1 MWKWLDSVDLREPG
15 LIDLDGFI
23 LLISLLL
30 RSKQIHI
37 FLLIMSK
44 MHRYVHLCCFFQ
56 PFGSLFGSLDHLQN
70 NVGKSSLQC
79 SFSSPVRYAIGYLFY
94 QSADDEPG
102 LSRLTCQREIP
113 VQHTD
118 SILIWF
124 VIVWS
129 FLGSGIWVFW
139 FFFLLTSYV
148 ACSLLIA
155 IMLCAFL
162 PTAPNLPFSGYNK
175 HARKQW
181 QAMFTIRSLFFFLLN
196 LLCKHDLVSRFKRTR
211 TCIYLEELRNHK
223 IYLYVSLTFTC

>member
-1 MWKWLDSVDLREPG
+1 M
-15 LIDLDGFI
+15 FI
-23 LLISLLL
+23 
-30 RSKQIHI
+30 
-37 FLLIMSK
+37 
-44 MHRYVHLCCFFQ
+44 YVVFFQ

-70 NVGKSSLQC
+70 NVGKSSSQC
-79 SFSSPVRYAIGYLFY
+79 SFSSPVRYAIGYLTIGY
-94 QSADDEPG
+94 LVLPKRRNADDEPG
-102 LSRLTCQREIP
+102 LSRLMCQREIP

-162 PTAPNLPFSGYNK
+162 PTATNLPFSGYNK

-181 QAMFTIRSLFFFLLN
+181 QATFTIRSLFIFLLN
-196 LLCKHDLVSRFKRTR
+196 LLCNHDLVSRFKRTR
-211 TCIYLEELRNHK
+211 TCIQYIWK
-223 IYLYVSLTFTC
+223 S